1 MVLLAF
7 LANKTSS
14 RINNTSNDFSTVQA
28 YSKLQ
33 GKRSYR
39 PNSIEG
45 PERQTCGTRG
55 TKPEGA
61 ERSNPRRK
69 RDEGRPQ
76 QGRRRH
82 SRAAGTELGFIFQ
95 CLFSTRHTLATPA
108 ASPAGRPGLLQH
120 SHRHRRTG
128 RARSAGGLT
137 RPAQTG
143 PAQTGPRA
151 PPGPRSPD
159 ASRLPSGLAS
169 PGCRGHSA
177 PSRPPR
183 ALPFFAPRQ
192 IALAPPPAAPLRQAR
207 GKKARA
213 ARAPFVLAGCRG
225 GGHSGQ

>member
-14 RINNTSNDFSTVQA
+14 RINNASNDFSTVQA

-108 ASPAGRPGLLQH
+108 ACPAGRPGLLQH

-128 RARSAGGLT
+128 QARSAGGL
-137 RPAQTG
+137 TG

-151 PPGPRSPD
+151 PPDPRSPD
-159 ASRLPSGLAS
+159 VSRLPSGLAS
-169 PGCRGHSA
+169 PGCRDTPPLPG
-177 PSRPPR
+177 PPVRCRPLLQGKQRPHR
-183 ALPFFAPRQ
+183 PRQ
-192 IALAPPPAAPLRQAR
+192 RPCGKRRGREPGLRSYWLPA
-207 GKKARA
+207 GEGRA
-213 ARAPFVLAGCRG
+213 QRAV
-225 GGHSGQ
+225 S